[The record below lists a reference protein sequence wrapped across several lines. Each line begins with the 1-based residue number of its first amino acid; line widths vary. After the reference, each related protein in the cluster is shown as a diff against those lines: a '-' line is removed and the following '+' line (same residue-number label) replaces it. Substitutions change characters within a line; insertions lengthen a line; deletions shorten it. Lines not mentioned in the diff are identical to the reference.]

1 MMTKTNLIELTDLE
15 LAMLDEIAFYGAGE
29 LNYLFSKNQKNIVKK
44 VMGKIEYALYLKME
58 RKGKRGDSHLDE
70 LLQKIK
76 GIE

>member
-15 LAMLDEIAFYGAGE
+15 LAMLDEMAFYGAE
-29 LNYLFSKNQKNIVKK
+29 QLNYLFSKNQKNIVKK

-58 RKGKRGDSHLDE
+58 REGKKGNSHLDE

>member
-1 MMTKTNLIELTDLE
+1 MTKTNLIVLTDLE
-15 LAMLDEIAFYGAGE
+15 LAMLDEMVICGAEE
-29 LNYLFSKNQKNIVKK
+29 LNYLLSKNQKNIVKK

-76 GIE
+76 GIK